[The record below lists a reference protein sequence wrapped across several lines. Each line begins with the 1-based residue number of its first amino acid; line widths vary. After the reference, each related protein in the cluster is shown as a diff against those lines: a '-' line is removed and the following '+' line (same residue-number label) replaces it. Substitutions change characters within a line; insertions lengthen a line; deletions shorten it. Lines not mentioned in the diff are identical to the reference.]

1 MQTQF
6 NLYFIAVRNKFEKH
20 LKINIMN
27 MLKEYLMEMCI
38 TKMKVASRQL
48 IKKQRHHCANK
59 VSYSQSYG
67 FSSSHV
73 WIWELDNKKDCQRN
87 DAFELWCWRRLLRV
101 PWGSKE
107 IKSILKEI
115 NPGYLLEG
123 LMLKLKLQYFGHLMW
138 RAVSLEKPWCWGRLK
153 AGGEVGVTEDEMVG
167 WHHRLNGCELQQTP
181 RDGEGQGSLVYCS
194 SRGHRVKHNWVTEQH
209 VHSERN

>member
-73 WIWELDNKKDCQRN
+73 WVWVLDHKESWALNNWCYWIVVQEKIPESSLDC
-87 DAFELWCWRRLLRV
+87 
-101 PWGSKE
+101 KE
-107 IKSILKEI
+107 IKPV
-115 NPGYLLEG
+115 NPKGNQSWIFIGTDADAKTPIIWPPDAKNCLTG
-123 LMLKLKLQYFGHLMW
+123 KD
-138 RAVSLEKPWCWGRLK
+138 PD
-153 AGGEVGVTEDEMVG
+153 VGKD
-167 WHHRLNGCELQQTP
+167 
-181 RDGEGQGSLVYCS
+181 
-194 SRGHRVKHNWVTEQH
+194 
-209 VHSERN
+209 